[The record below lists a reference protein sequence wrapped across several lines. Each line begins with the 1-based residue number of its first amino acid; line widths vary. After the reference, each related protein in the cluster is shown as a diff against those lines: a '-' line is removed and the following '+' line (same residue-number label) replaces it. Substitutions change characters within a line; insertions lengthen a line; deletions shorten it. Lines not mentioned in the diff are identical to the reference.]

1 MAKMIRFFNVDLTA
15 GVGLEIL
22 NIIGAIKFL
31 HTGEVQQVTVR
42 KVSAAGDPSLDIQI
56 RYISNNS
63 DLDKLVYLY
72 ESASVTDSGF
82 VDSGI
87 PAPFSCASKTVDGDL
102 HLYVESDIDCQLAIR
117 IDFDINN
124 YKGI

>member
-1 MAKMIRFFNVDLTA
+1 MAKMVRFFNVDLTA
-15 GVGLEIL
+15 GIGVEIL

-31 HTGEVQQVTVR
+31 HTGEIQQVTVH
-42 KVSAAGDPSLDIQI
+42 KVAAAGDPVLDIQI

-63 DLDKLVYLY
+63 DLHKLAYLY
-72 ESASVTDSGF
+72 ESASVTDAGF
-82 VDSGI
+82 VDSSI
-87 PAPFSCASKTVDGDL
+87 DAPFSCASKTVDGDL
-102 HLYVESDIDCQLAIR
+102 HLYLESDIDCELGIR